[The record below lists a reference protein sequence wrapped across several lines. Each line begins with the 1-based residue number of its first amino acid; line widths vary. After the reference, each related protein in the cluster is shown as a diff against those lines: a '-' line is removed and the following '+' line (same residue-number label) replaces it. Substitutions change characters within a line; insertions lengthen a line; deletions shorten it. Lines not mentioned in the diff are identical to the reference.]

1 MKGSLVGNC
10 PAVTIG
16 IGGVTVDCIL
26 DTGSMVSTITE
37 SFYNK
42 YLCDIPIVQEC
53 HLKLRA
59 ANGLE
64 IPYVGYIEADVYVQ
78 PVNLRLEKR
87 GILIVKDTQGR
98 EIPGLLGMNIIKEC
112 KDLVISGG
120 GSAAPKSF
128 RTGHCMQNWIKAF
141 KDTSATIEGIA
152 QVAGTDSVCVPAN
165 SISFVHV
172 RGPHRKHWKFPLTP
186 ICIEPSSQI
195 DRLLI
200 INTVVE
206 QGSGA
211 FAVPV
216 ANLTST
222 DIWIPPRTRLG
233 LMSECMLE
241 PSSVSKVECVQ
252 TNVCEQTVVPHN
264 DTAADEGTSLDLTAL
279 LPTDLR
285 CTETQRKKIEDLFK
299 RYSDIFIQHDLDM
312 GYTSTVSHKI
322 DTVDD
327 KPVCQ
332 PYRRIP
338 PSQYQE
344 VKEHIQSL
352 LDKNIITKSTSPY
365 A

>member
-16 IGGVTVDCIL
+16 IGGVTVECIL

-64 IPYVGYIEADVYVQ
+64 VPYVGYIEADVYVQ

-98 EIPGLLGMNIIKEC
+98 EIPGLLGMNYHQGMQGPCDKWMWVSST
-112 KDLVISGG
+112 KVIQTDH
-120 GSAAPKSF
+120 
-128 RTGHCMQNWIKAF
+128 RMQNWIKAF
-141 KDTSATIEGIA
+141 KDTSATLEGIA

-165 SISFVHV
+165 SIRFVHV
-172 RGPHRKHWKFPLTP
+172 RGPHRKHWKFPSTP

-195 DRLLI
+195 DSLLI

-211 FAVPV
+211 YAVPV

-241 PSSVSKVECVQ
+241 PSSVSKVEFVQ
-252 TNVCEQTVVPHN
+252 TDCC
-264 DTAADEGTSLDLTAL
+264 A
-279 LPTDLR
+279 
-285 CTETQRKKIEDLFK
+285 
-299 RYSDIFIQHDLDM
+299 
-312 GYTSTVSHKI
+312 
-322 DTVDD
+322 
-327 KPVCQ
+327 
-332 PYRRIP
+332 
-338 PSQYQE
+338 SQ
-344 VKEHIQSL
+344 
-352 LDKNIITKSTSPY
+352 
-365 A
+365 

>member
-1 MKGSLVGNC
+1 MQGPCDKW
-10 PAVTIG
+10 
-16 IGGVTVDCIL
+16 
-26 DTGSMVSTITE
+26 MWVSST
-37 SFYNK
+37 K
-42 YLCDIPIVQEC
+42 
-53 HLKLRA
+53 
-59 ANGLE
+59 
-64 IPYVGYIEADVYVQ
+64 
-78 PVNLRLEKR
+78 
-87 GILIVKDTQGR
+87 
-98 EIPGLLGMNIIKEC
+98 
-112 KDLVISGG
+112 VIQ
-120 GSAAPKSF
+120 
-128 RTGHCMQNWIKAF
+128 TDHCMQNWIKAF
-141 KDTSATIEGIA
+141 KDTSATLEGIA

-165 SISFVHV
+165 SIRFVHV
-172 RGPHRKHWKFPLTP
+172 RGPHRKHWKFPSTP

-195 DRLLI
+195 DSLLI

-211 FAVPV
+211 YAVPV
-216 ANLTST
+216 AYLTST

-241 PSSVSKVECVQ
+241 PSSVSKVEFVQ

-264 DTAADEGTSLDLTAL
+264 DIAADGGTSLDLTAL

-285 CTETQRKKIEDLFK
+285 CTETQKKKIEDVFK

-312 GYTSTVSHKI
+312 GYTSTVTHKI

-338 PSQYQE
+338 PSQSQE

-365 A
+365 TSPIVVVRKKDGSIRLCVDYRKLNQKTIRDAFPLPRIEESLDALHGSSLFSTWTLLAAFTRLLCHLQTSTKLHL

>member
-1 MKGSLVGNC
+1 
-10 PAVTIG
+10 
-16 IGGVTVDCIL
+16 
-26 DTGSMVSTITE
+26 
-37 SFYNK
+37 
-42 YLCDIPIVQEC
+42 
-53 HLKLRA
+53 
-59 ANGLE
+59 
-64 IPYVGYIEADVYVQ
+64 
-78 PVNLRLEKR
+78 
-87 GILIVKDTQGR
+87 
-98 EIPGLLGMNIIKEC
+98 MNIIKEC

-128 RTGHCMQNWIKAF
+128 RKDHCMQNWIKAF

-172 RGPHRKHWKFPLTP
+172 RGPHRKHWKFPSTP

-233 LMSECMLE
+233 LMRECMLE
-241 PSSVSKVECVQ
+241 PSSVSKVEFVQ

-312 GYTSTVSHKI
+312 GYTSTVTHKI

-365 A
+365 ASPIVVVRKKDGSIRLCVDYRKLNQKTIRDVFPLPRIEESLDALHGSSLFSTCDLC